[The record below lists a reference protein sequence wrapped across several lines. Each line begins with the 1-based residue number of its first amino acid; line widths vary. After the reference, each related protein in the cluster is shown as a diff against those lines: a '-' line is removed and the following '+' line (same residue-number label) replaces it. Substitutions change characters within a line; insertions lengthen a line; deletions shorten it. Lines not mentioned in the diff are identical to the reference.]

1 MALATSKEVQA
12 SSFTIAGIF
21 LITLATLMD
30 EILLTRI
37 FSVTLWYHFGFAAIS
52 LAMFGM
58 TIGALRVYQSPEIF
72 APPRAKSAMAKSAL
86 WFAITAVVSVMAH
99 LTVPLSSQRIA
110 AIAWISM
117 TYTLF
122 SVPFYYSGIC
132 VCVALTKFP
141 KSAGIIYAADLLGAG
156 IGCITFIAVLRLCE
170 DAPTTL
176 LFVAVIGCISSL
188 ALATDGNSVS
198 LQCAASIVGTALL
211 LLGFYTAYRASQ
223 QNQLFRITW
232 AKGQA
237 EAKPL
242 YEKWNSFSRIAVD
255 GDPST
260 PTTVITEGLS
270 QTYPSDRTAFQLH
283 LRIDGGAETTITSWS
298 KPEDI
303 EYLKYDVKNI
313 VHHLRSHGSVLIIGA
328 GAGRDVL
335 SALLMGQKSVLAV
348 EINQQILSTVNS
360 EFGEF
365 SKHLDENPNI
375 TFVSDEARSYIARS
389 HERFDIIEA
398 SFIDTWAANSAGALT
413 LSENALYTTD
423 AWAIFL
429 NRISPQGIISFS
441 RWYSPQFPG
450 ETYRPVSLAAA
461 ALHLQG
467 IARPREHIM
476 LVSNVRTDFFRGERG
491 AATILVSRKPFSNQD
506 IDAVELL
513 AREMKFNVLLSP
525 RTTVNT
531 IFPSLANGQLKTE
544 EIESLRLNLSAPNDD
559 RPFFFYMKPLRYVFQ
574 NTIRNQMVSH
584 ELEAGEIVVGLLIMV
599 VLLSTFFVFVPLFR
613 NLERASLRHSAT
625 HLLFFGA
632 IGTGFML
639 IEVSQMQRLII
650 FLGHPT
656 YSLSVVLSTLLVSSG
671 LGSYAT
677 RGLFNLRRGGSGVM
691 ILLLISLL
699 AFGLFNVK
707 LAVAFASSA
716 TPTRILLAILM
727 LAPVGFFLGMPF
739 PIGLKL
745 SRGEFEP
752 LMPAFWGI
760 NGAASICASVLAVLI
775 ATNMGVSATFW
786 LGFMSY
792 VVALCLYLRLART
805 YDFPDDLQKDLADN
819 ESAVLSS
826 S

>member
-1 MALATSKEVQA
+1 MALAMSKDVQA

-30 EILLTRI
+30 EILLTRV

-58 TIGALRVYQSPEIF
+58 TIGALRVYQSPGIF
-72 APPRAKSAMAKSAL
+72 VPSRAKSAMAKSAL
-86 WFAITAVVSVMAH
+86 WFAITAVVSVIAH

-110 AIAWISM
+110 AVAWLSM
-117 TYTLF
+117 TYALF
-122 SVPFYYSGIC
+122 SVPFYFSGIC

-156 IGCITFIAVLRLCE
+156 AGCITLIAVLRVCE
-170 DAPTTL
+170 DAPTAL
-176 LFVAVIGCISSL
+176 LVVGVIGCVSSL
-188 ALATDGNSVS
+188 ALATDGKLSS

-211 LLGFYTAYRASQ
+211 VLGFFTAYRAAK
-223 QNQLFRITW
+223 QNQIVRVTW

-260 PTTVITEGLS
+260 PTTVITEGVS
-270 QTYPSDRTAFQLH
+270 QTYPPDRTAFQLH

-328 GAGRDVL
+328 GGGRDVL
-335 SALLMGQKSVLAV
+335 SALLMGQRSVRAV

-365 SKHLDENPNI
+365 SKHLDENPKI
-375 TFVSDEARSYIARS
+375 TFVNDEARSYIART
-389 HERFDIIEA
+389 HERFDVIEA

-423 AWAIFL
+423 AWALFL
-429 NRISPQGIISFS
+429 NRLSPQGIISFS

-450 ETYRPVSLAAA
+450 ETYRLVSLAAA

-467 IARPREHIM
+467 IVRPREHIM
-476 LVSNVRTDFFRGERG
+476 LVSNLRSDFFRGQRG
-491 AATILVSRKPFSNQD
+491 AATILVAQRPFSNQEVD
-506 IDAVELL
+506 TVEML

-525 RTTVNT
+525 RAAVDT
-531 IFPSLANGQLKTE
+531 IFSSLANCQLKTK
-544 EIESLRLNLSAPNDD
+544 EIESLKLNLSAPNDD
-559 RPFFFYMKPLRYVFQ
+559 RPFFFYMKPLRFVFQ
-574 NTIRNQMVSH
+574 NTPRNQMLSH
-584 ELEAGEIVVGLLIMV
+584 ELEAGEIVVSLFLMV
-599 VLLSTFFVFVPLFR
+599 VLLSAFFVFVPLFR
-613 NLERASLRHSAT
+613 NLETATLRRSAT

-671 LGSYAT
+671 LGSYAS
-677 RGLFNLRRGGSGVM
+677 RGIFNLRRRGSGVM

-699 AFGLFNVK
+699 AFRLLNVK
-707 LAVAFASSA
+707 VAVAFASS
-716 TPTRILLAILM
+716 TTQTRVLLTILM
-727 LAPVGFFLGMPF
+727 LAPVGFFMGMPF
-739 PIGLKL
+739 PLGLKL
-745 SRGEFEP
+745 SGGELER

-775 ATNMGVSATFW
+775 ATNIGVSATFW
-786 LGFMSY
+786 LGFVSY
-792 VVALCLYLRLART
+792 VVALFAYLRLAHT
-805 YDFPDDLQKDLADN
+805 HDFQNDLQKCVAD
-819 ESAVLSS
+819 SPSVVLSFN
-826 S
+826 